1 MKKHTGTGKTRKI
14 LGGVGLAALLTLG
27 LAASGVAQG
36 WGGGPPMG
44 GGGPGGGGPG
54 GGMPHGFEGRGPQ
67 GGDMMPM
74 EFQRLHRLLGALD
87 LTDAQM
93 EEIRDIVESV
103 RDEIMELREAHQ
115 DQTFS
120 PSSFAEVYARENLT
134 VDDLED
140 FFEEG
145 RLLREE
151 MFEIVLEGLV
161 DIHDVLTE
169 DQLERIVVLSELAE
183 AGAFGHHM

>member
-1 MKKHTGTGKTRKI
+1 MNKHSGTMTRKI
-14 LGGVGLAALLTLG
+14 LGGVGLAVLLTLG
-27 LAASGVAQG
+27 IAASGIAQG
-36 WGGGPPMG
+36 WGGGPPRG
-44 GGGPGGGGPG
+44 GGGFG
-54 GGMPHGFEGRGPQ
+54 GGMSHAPGGHGPP
-67 GGDMMPM
+67 GGEMMPM

-87 LTDAQM
+87 LTEDQM

-103 RDEIMELREAHQ
+103 RDEIMELREDNQ
-115 DQTFS
+115 EQIFS
-120 PSSFAEVYARENLT
+120 PTSFAEVYAQENLT

-151 MFEIVLEGLV
+151 MLEIVLEGLV
-161 DIHDVLTE
+161 EIHDVLTE